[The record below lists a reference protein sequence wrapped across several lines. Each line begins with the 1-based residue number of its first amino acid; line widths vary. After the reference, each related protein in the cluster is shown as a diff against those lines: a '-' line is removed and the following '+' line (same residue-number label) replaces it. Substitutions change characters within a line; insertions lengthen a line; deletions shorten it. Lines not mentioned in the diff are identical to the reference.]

1 MLFHTIMPTLNLK
14 PTHAAITEYYAAQER
29 YAKQNVTRETAVRGA
44 FIPLLET
51 CARQMHWTLLLEEPL
66 HTQQNRRIVIDGVL
80 VDDFRLPQGYY
91 EAKDI
96 LDDLDAEI
104 NKKIAAGYP
113 LDNTLFQNPER
124 AVLYQ
129 NGEMVMN
136 ADLADAEQLVEILK
150 AFCAYRSDNVAE
162 WQAAVADFKAQVRAL
177 GQRATRLIQAELQ
190 QNPHFQEV
198 FTTFHQHCRDSI
210 NPNLS
215 TAAVEEM
222 LVQHLLI
229 ERTFR
234 TVFNNPDF
242 TQRNVIAREIANV
255 TRVLME
261 RMPSSGE
268 FLKPLDRFYDTI
280 ERTAADLKDFS
291 QKQHFLNTVYEQFF
305 QGFSVDVADTH
316 GIVYTPQP
324 IVSFM
329 VKSVEQILQTEFK
342 RSLSDAGVHL
352 IDAFVGTGNFIV
364 HLMREIGDK
373 SKIALMD
380 KYTEGLWCNEV
391 LLLPY
396 YIATLNIEHEFYV
409 ATGTYRPF
417 EGICLVDTFDL
428 AEGRQAEMFAPDNT
442 QRVEKQKAA
451 PMFVVIGNP
460 PYNIGQVSQN
470 DNNKNR
476 KYPAMDARVRET
488 YTQASNAQN
497 NKPLADPYVKSF
509 RWASDR
515 VGKEGIVAVVTNSS
529 FLNDRAFD
537 GMRKQLATDFD
548 AIYILDLGG
557 NVRQNPK
564 ISGTKHNVF
573 GIQVGV
579 CISFLVKKSG
589 ASDSPT
595 GIFYARLDEF
605 ATKEDKYLYLNSTK
619 HYGNVEW
626 QRITPDERQTWLTEG
641 LQAEFESFLPMGR
654 KEVKKGK
661 AEPVDTIF
669 KTYSLG
675 VVTNRDAW
683 ACNFDARALT
693 ENLSRMMEFYNAE
706 VGRWERRIDRDIS
719 VNDFVD
725 TDKTKIKWT
734 RSLLS
739 KLRNGRQAV
748 FSPEKV
754 RTVHYRPFT
763 KSNLYFDRMMNE
775 CVYVMP
781 SIFPIPETE
790 KENRVICVSGPA
802 SKKPFQA
809 FVVDLIPC
817 MDLLEKTQCFPF
829 YTYDEDGTNRRE
841 NITDWALAAFR
852 SHYGDASITKWDI
865 FNYTYGLLHHPSY
878 GETYQANLMRDLP
891 RIPFAPD
898 FWAFAKA
905 GARLAELHVDY
916 ESQPEYPLRLAEN
929 PDASPDWRVEKMKL
943 SKDKTEI
950 RYNAWLTL
958 ADIPAAAFA
967 YRLGARSALEWVVEQ
982 YRVKRNDPSGIVN
995 DANCLG
1001 AERAIVRHL
1010 RQVTWVSLE
1019 TVRVVAD
1026 LPGLI

>member
-1 MLFHTIMPTLNLK
+1 MPTLNLK
-14 PTHAAITEYYAAQER
+14 PNHAAITEYYAAQER
-29 YAKQNVTRETAVRGA
+29 YAQQNVTRETAVRGA
-44 FIPLLET
+44 FIPLLEV

-104 NKKIAAGYP
+104 DKKIAAGYP

-129 NGEMVMN
+129 NGELVME
-136 ADLADAEQLVEILK
+136 ADLGDKAQLAEILK
-150 AFCAYRSDNVAE
+150 AFCAYRADNVAE
-162 WQAAVADFKAQVRAL
+162 WQVAVADFKTQVRAL
-177 GQRATRLIQAELQ
+177 GQRATHLIQTELQ
-190 QNPHFQEV
+190 QNPHFHEV

-255 TRVLME
+255 TQVLME
-261 RMPSSGE
+261 RMPSAGE

-329 VKSVEQILQTEFK
+329 VKSVEQILQTEFN
-342 RSLSDAGVHL
+342 RSLADRGVHL

-380 KYTEGLWCNEV
+380 KYAEELWCNEV

-409 ATGTYRPF
+409 ATERYRPF

-428 AEGRQAEMFAPDNT
+428 AEGRQAELFAPDNT
-442 QRVEKQKAA
+442 QRVEKQKAS

-460 PYNIGQVSQN
+460 PYNIGQVNQN

-497 NKPLADPYVKSF
+497 NKALADPYVKSI

-515 VGKEGIVAVVTNSS
+515 IGKEGIVAVVTNNS
-529 FLNDRAFD
+529 FLDDRAFD
-537 GMRKQLATDFD
+537 GMRKHLAQDFTK
-548 AIYILDLGG
+548 IYHLNFKGNARTSGERRRKEGG
-557 NVRQNPK
+557 NVFDDAIR
-564 ISGTKHNVF
+564 V
-573 GIQVGV
+573 GIG
-579 CISFLVKKSG
+579 ISFFIKKAQPKSEP
-589 ASDSPT
+589 AEVWLYHVDD
-595 GIFYARLDEF
+595 YLKAREKQSLLTQFGDY
-605 ATKEDKYLYLNSTK
+605 TQVPMKR
-619 HYGNVEW
+619 V
-626 QRITPDERQTWLTEG
+626 TPDARHTWLTEG
-641 LQAEFESFLPMGR
+641 LNPGFETFLPIGR
-654 KEVKKGK
+654 KEVKSGK
-661 AEPVDTIF
+661 AEPVNAIF
-669 KTYSLG
+669 QTYSLG

-683 ACNFDARALT
+683 ACNFDARVLT
-693 ENLSRMMEFYNAE
+693 ENLSRMMDFYNAE
-706 VGRWERRIDRDIS
+706 VGRWERRIDRNIS

-725 TDKTKIKWT
+725 TDKTKIKWS

-739 KLRNGRQAV
+739 KLRNGSLAA

-754 RTVHYRPFT
+754 RIAHYRPFT
-763 KSNLYFDRMMNE
+763 KLNLYFDRMMNE
-775 CVYVMP
+775 RVSVMP
-781 SIFPIPETE
+781 SIFPTSETE

-802 SKKPFQA
+802 SKKPFQV
-809 FVVDLIPC
+809 FMVDLLPC

-841 NITDWALAAFR
+841 NITDWALSAFR
-852 SHYGDASITKWDI
+852 AHYGDASITKWDI
-865 FNYTYGLLHHPSY
+865 FNYTYGLLHHPGYSAA
-878 GETYQANLMRDLP
+878 YQANLRRDLP
-891 RIPFAPD
+891 HLPFAAD
-898 FWAFAKA
+898 FWGFANA
-905 GARLAELHVDY
+905 GAQLAELHVNY
-916 ESQPEYPLRLAEN
+916 EAQPEYPLRLVEN
-929 PDASPDWRVEKMKL
+929 RDASPDWRVEKMKL
-943 SKDKTEI
+943 SKDKTQI
-950 RYNAWLTL
+950 RYNEWLTL

-967 YRLGARSALEWVVEQ
+967 YRLGASSALEWVVER

-995 DANCLG
+995 DANRAD
-1001 AERAIVRHL
+1001 AERAIVRL
-1010 RQVTWVSLE
+1010 IGQVTQVSLE
-1019 TVRVVAD
+1019 TVRVIEN
-1026 LPGLI
+1026 LPGL

>member
-1 MLFHTIMPTLNLK
+1 MPTLNLK
-14 PTHAAITEYYAAQER
+14 PHHTAVKEYYAAQER
-29 YAKQNVTRETAVRGA
+29 YAQQNVTRETAVRGA
-44 FIPLLET
+44 FVPLLET

-96 LDDLDAEI
+96 DDNLDAEI
-104 NKKIAAGYP
+104 DKKTAAGYP

-124 AVLYQ
+124 AILYQ
-129 NGEMVMN
+129 NGEKVME
-136 ADLADAEQLVEILK
+136 ADLGDEAQLVEILK
-150 AFCAYRSDNVAE
+150 AFCAYRADNVAE
-162 WQAAVADFKAQVRAL
+162 WQAAVAEFKTQVQAL
-177 GQRATRLIQAELQ
+177 GQQATRLIQAELQ
-190 QNPHFQEV
+190 ENPHFQEV
-198 FTTFHQHCRDSI
+198 FTSFHQHCRDSI

-215 TAAVEEM
+215 AAAVEEM
-222 LVQHLLI
+222 LVQHLLT

-255 TRVLME
+255 ISVLTE
-261 RMPSSGE
+261 QEFSQGE

-329 VKSVEQILQTEFK
+329 VKSVEQILQTEFN

-364 HLMREIGDK
+364 HLMREIGEK

-380 KYTEGLWCNEV
+380 KYAGELWCNEV

-409 ATGTYRPF
+409 TTGRYRPF

-428 AEGRQAEMFAPDNT
+428 AEGRQTEMFAPDNT
-442 QRVEKQKAA
+442 QRVEKQKAS
-451 PMFVVIGNP
+451 PMFIVIGNP
-460 PYNIGQVSQN
+460 PYNIGQVNQN

-476 KYPAMDARVRET
+476 KYPMMDARVRET
-488 YTQASNAQN
+488 YTRASNAQN
-497 NKPLADPYVKSF
+497 NKPLADPYVKSI

-515 VGKEGIVAVVTNSS
+515 IGKEGIVALVTNNS

-537 GMRKQLATDFD
+537 GMRKQLAADFD
-548 AIYILDLGG
+548 ALYIMDLGG

-579 CISFLVKKSG
+579 CISFFVKKSS
-589 ASDSPT
+589 ASDSQT

-605 ATKEDKYLYLNSTK
+605 ATKEDKYRYLNATE
-619 HYGNVEW
+619 HCGNVEW
-626 QRITPDERQTWLTEG
+626 KRITPDERQTWLTEG

-654 KEVKKGK
+654 KEVKNGK
-661 AEPVDTIF
+661 AEPVNTIF

-693 ENLSRMMEFYNAE
+693 ENLSRMMEFYNTE
-706 VGRWERRIDRDIS
+706 VGRWERRMDRDIS
-719 VNDFVD
+719 VTDFVD
-725 TDKTKIKWT
+725 TDKTKVKWT

-739 KLRNGRQAV
+739 KLRNGRQAA

-754 RTVHYRPFT
+754 RTAHYRPFT
-763 KSNLYFDRMMNE
+763 KLNLYFDRMMNE

-802 SKKPFQA
+802 SKKPFQV
-809 FVVDLIPC
+809 FMVDVIPC

-841 NITDWALAAFR
+841 NITDWTLAAFR
-852 SHYGDASITKWDI
+852 SRYGDASITKWDI

-878 GETYQANLMRDLP
+878 SEAYQANLRRDLP
-891 RIPFAPD
+891 HLPFAPD

-905 GARLAELHVDY
+905 GAQLAELHVNY
-916 ESQPEYPLRLAEN
+916 ESQPEYPLRLEEN

-950 RYNAWLTL
+950 RYNEWLTL
-958 ADIPAAAFA
+958 ADIPAEAFA
-967 YRLGARSALEWVVEQ
+967 YRLGAISALEWVVER
-982 YRVKRNDPSGIVN
+982 YRVKRDKPSGIVN
-995 DANCLG
+995 DANCAA
-1001 AERAIVRHL
+1001 AERSIVELIRK
-1010 RQVTWVSLE
+1010 VTWVSLE
-1019 TVRVVAD
+1019 TVRVVAG
-1026 LPGLI
+1026 LPALI

>member
-1 MLFHTIMPTLNLK
+1 MPTLNLK
-14 PTHAAITEYYAAQER
+14 PNHAAITEYYAAQER
-29 YAKQNVTRETAVRGA
+29 YAQQNVTRETAVRGA
-44 FIPLLET
+44 FIPLLEV

-104 NKKIAAGYP
+104 DKKIAAGYP

-129 NGEMVMN
+129 NGELVME
-136 ADLADAEQLVEILK
+136 ADLGDKAQLAEILK
-150 AFCAYRSDNVAE
+150 AFCAYRADNVAE
-162 WQAAVADFKAQVRAL
+162 WQVAVADFKTQVRAL
-177 GQRATRLIQAELQ
+177 GQRATHLIQTELQ
-190 QNPHFQEV
+190 QNPHFHEV

-255 TRVLME
+255 TQVLME
-261 RMPSSGE
+261 RMPSAGE

-329 VKSVEQILQTEFK
+329 VKSVEQILQTEFN
-342 RSLSDAGVHL
+342 RSLADRGVHL

-380 KYTEGLWCNEV
+380 KYAEELWCNEV

-409 ATGTYRPF
+409 ATERYRPF

-428 AEGRQAEMFAPDNT
+428 AEGRQAELFAPDNT
-442 QRVEKQKAA
+442 QRVEKQKAS

-460 PYNIGQVSQN
+460 PYNIGQVNQN

-497 NKPLADPYVKSF
+497 NKALADPYVKSI

-515 VGKEGIVAVVTNSS
+515 IGKEGIVAVVTNNS
-529 FLNDRAFD
+529 FLDDRAFD
-537 GMRKQLATDFD
+537 GMRKHLAQDFTK
-548 AIYILDLGG
+548 IYHLNFKGNARTSGERRRKEGG
-557 NVRQNPK
+557 NVFDDAIR
-564 ISGTKHNVF
+564 V
-573 GIQVGV
+573 GIG
-579 CISFLVKKSG
+579 ISFFIKKAQPKSEP
-589 ASDSPT
+589 AEVWLYHVDD
-595 GIFYARLDEF
+595 YLKAREKQSLLTQFGDY
-605 ATKEDKYLYLNSTK
+605 TQVPMKR
-619 HYGNVEW
+619 V
-626 QRITPDERQTWLTEG
+626 TPDSRNTWLTEG
-641 LQAEFESFLPMGR
+641 LNPGFETFLPIGR
-654 KEVKKGK
+654 KEVKSGK
-661 AEPVDTIF
+661 AEPVNAIF
-669 KTYSLG
+669 QTYSLG

-683 ACNFDARALT
+683 ACNFDARVLT
-693 ENLSRMMEFYNAE
+693 ENLTRMMEFYNAE
-706 VGRWERRIDRDIS
+706 VGRWERRIDRDII

-739 KLRNGRQAV
+739 KLRNGRRAA

-754 RTVHYRPFT
+754 RTAHYRPFT
-763 KSNLYFDRMMNE
+763 KQNLYFDRMMNE

-781 SIFPIPETE
+781 SIFPTPETE
-790 KENRVICVSGPA
+790 KENRVICVTAPA
-802 SKKPFQA
+802 SKKHFHALMTDIIP
-809 FVVDLIPC
+809 DLNF
-817 MDLLEKTQCFPF
+817 TGSSQCFPF

-841 NITDWALAAFR
+841 NITDWALSAFR
-852 SHYGDASITKWDI
+852 AHYGDASITKWDI
-865 FNYTYGLLHHPSY
+865 FNYTYGLLHHPGY
-878 GETYQANLMRDLP
+878 GAAYQANLRRDLP
-891 RIPFAPD
+891 HLPFAAD
-898 FWAFAKA
+898 FWGFANA
-905 GARLAELHVDY
+905 GARLAELHVNY
-916 ESQPEYPLRLAEN
+916 EAQPEYPLRLVEN
-929 PDASPDWRVEKMKL
+929 SDASPDWRVEKMKL
-943 SKDKTEI
+943 SKDKTQI
-950 RYNAWLTL
+950 RYNEWLTL

-967 YRLGARSALEWVVEQ
+967 YRLGASSALEWVVER

-995 DANCLG
+995 DANRAD
-1001 AERAIVRHL
+1001 AERAIVRL
-1010 RQVTWVSLE
+1010 IGQVTQVSLE
-1019 TVRVVAD
+1019 TVRIVES
-1026 LPGLI
+1026 LPGL

>member
-1 MLFHTIMPTLNLK
+1 MPTLNLK
-14 PTHAAITEYYAAQER
+14 PNHAAITEYYAAQER
-29 YAKQNVTRETAVRGA
+29 YAQQNVTRETAVRGA
-44 FIPLLET
+44 FIPLLEV

-104 NKKIAAGYP
+104 DKKIAAGYP

-129 NGEMVMN
+129 NGELVME
-136 ADLADAEQLVEILK
+136 ADLGDKAQLADILK
-150 AFCAYRSDNVAE
+150 AFCAYRADNVAE
-162 WQAAVADFKAQVRAL
+162 WQVAVADFKTQVRAL
-177 GQRATRLIQAELQ
+177 GQRATHLIQTELQ
-190 QNPHFQEV
+190 QNPHFHEV

-255 TRVLME
+255 TQVLME
-261 RMPSSGE
+261 RMPSAGE

-329 VKSVEQILQTEFK
+329 VKSVEQILQTEFN
-342 RSLSDAGVHL
+342 RSLADRGVHL

-380 KYTEGLWCNEV
+380 KYAEELWCNEV

-409 ATGTYRPF
+409 ATERYRPF

-428 AEGRQAEMFAPDNT
+428 AEGRQAELFAPDNT
-442 QRVEKQKAA
+442 QRVEKQKAL

-460 PYNIGQVSQN
+460 PYNAGQVNEN

-488 YTQASNAQN
+488 YAQDSNEQN
-497 NKPLADPYVKSF
+497 KKPLADSYVKAL

-515 VGKEGIVAVVTNSS
+515 IGKEGIVAVVTNNS
-529 FLNDRAFD
+529 FLDARAFD
-537 GMRKQLATDFD
+537 GMRKHLAQDFTK
-548 AIYILDLGG
+548 IYHLNFKGNARTSGERRRKEGG
-557 NVRQNPK
+557 NVFDDAIR
-564 ISGTKHNVF
+564 V
-573 GIQVGV
+573 GIG
-579 CISFLVKKSG
+579 ISFFIKKAQPKSEP
-589 ASDSPT
+589 AEVWLYHVDD
-595 GIFYARLDEF
+595 YLKAQ
-605 ATKEDKYLYLNSTK
+605 DKQSLLTQFGDYTQVPMK
-619 HYGNVEW
+619 RV
-626 QRITPDERQTWLTEG
+626 TPDSRNTWLTED
-641 LQAEFESFLPMGR
+641 LRSEFEAFLPMGS
-654 KEVKKGK
+654 KKAKKGEGN
-661 AEPVDTIF
+661 AIFGAFCCGLQTARDVWCYHFDRNELARNMRAMIDT
-669 KTYSLG
+669 
-675 VVTNRDAW
+675 
-683 ACNFDARALT
+683 
-693 ENLSRMMEFYNAE
+693 YNGE
-706 VGRWERRIDRDIS
+706 VFRWERRANPDEQLDAFVIS
-719 VNDFVD
+719 
-725 TDKTKIKWT
+725 DKQKISWSSALK
-734 RSLLS
+734 SH
-739 KLRNGRQAV
+739 LRRGRIAE
-748 FSPEKV
+748 FSEEKI
-754 RTVHYRPFT
+754 RPAHYRPFT
-763 KSNLYFDRMMNE
+763 KMHLFFDRILDHA
-775 CVYVMP
+775 VFLFP
-781 SIFPIPETE
+781 SIFPTPETE
-790 KENRVICVSGPA
+790 GENRVICVKAPGSN
-802 SKKPFQA
+802 KPFH
-809 FVVDLIPC
+809 VLMTDIIP
-817 MDLLEKTQCFPF
+817 DYHFTGDSRCFPF

-841 NITDWALAAFR
+841 NITDWALSAFR
-852 SHYGDASITKWDI
+852 AHYGDASITKWDI
-865 FNYTYGLLHHPSY
+865 FNYTYGLLHHPGYS
-878 GETYQANLMRDLP
+878 EAYQANLRRDLP
-891 RIPFAPD
+891 HLPFAAD
-898 FWAFAKA
+898 FWGFANA
-905 GARLAELHVDY
+905 GAQLAELHVNY
-916 ESQPEYPLRLAEN
+916 EAQSEYPLRLVEN
-929 PDASPDWRVEKMKL
+929 RDASPDWRVEKMKL
-943 SKDKTEI
+943 SKDKTQI
-950 RYNAWLTL
+950 RYNEWLTL

-967 YRLGARSALEWVVEQ
+967 YRLGASSALEWVVER

-995 DANCLG
+995 DANRAD
-1001 AERAIVRHL
+1001 AERAIVRL
-1010 RQVTWVSLE
+1010 IGQVTQVSLE
-1019 TVRVVAD
+1019 TVRIVES
-1026 LPGLI
+1026 LPGL

>member
-1 MLFHTIMPTLNLK
+1 MPTLNLK
-14 PTHAAITEYYAAQER
+14 PNHAAINEYYAAQER
-29 YAKQNVTRETAVRGA
+29 YAQQNVTRETAVRGA
-44 FIPLLET
+44 FIPLLEV

-104 NKKIAAGYP
+104 DKKIAAGYP

-129 NGEMVMN
+129 NGEIVME
-136 ADLADAEQLVEILK
+136 ADLGDKAQLAEILK
-150 AFCAYRSDNVAE
+150 AFCAYRADNVAE
-162 WQAAVADFKAQVRAL
+162 WQVAVADFKTQVRAL
-177 GQRATRLIQAELQ
+177 GQRATHLIQTELQ
-190 QNPHFQEV
+190 QNPHFHEV

-255 TRVLME
+255 TQVLME
-261 RMPSSGE
+261 RMPSAGE

-329 VKSVEQILQTEFK
+329 VKSVEQILQTEFN
-342 RSLSDAGVHL
+342 RSLADRGVHL

-380 KYTEGLWCNEV
+380 KYAEELWCNEV

-409 ATGTYRPF
+409 ATERYRPF

-428 AEGRQAEMFAPDNT
+428 AEGRQAELFAPDNT
-442 QRVEKQKAA
+442 QRVEKQKAS

-460 PYNIGQVSQN
+460 PYNIGQVNQN

-497 NKPLADPYVKSF
+497 NKPLADSYVKAL

-515 VGKEGIVAVVTNSS
+515 IGKEGIVAVVTNNS
-529 FLNDRAFD
+529 FLDDRAFD
-537 GMRKQLATDFD
+537 GMRKHLAQDFTK
-548 AIYILDLGG
+548 IYHLNFKGNARTSGERRRKEGG
-557 NVRQNPK
+557 NVFDDAIR
-564 ISGTKHNVF
+564 V
-573 GIQVGV
+573 GIG
-579 CISFLVKKSG
+579 ISFFIKKAQPKSEP
-589 ASDSPT
+589 AEVWLYHVDD
-595 GIFYARLDEF
+595 YLKAREKQSLLTQFGDY
-605 ATKEDKYLYLNSTK
+605 TQVPMKQ
-619 HYGNVEW
+619 V
-626 QRITPDERQTWLTEG
+626 TPDSKHTWLTEG
-641 LQAEFESFLPMGR
+641 SRAEFEDFLPMGR
-654 KEVKKGK
+654 EEVKKGK
-661 AEPVDTIF
+661 AEPVDAIF

-683 ACNFDARALT
+683 ACNFDARVLT
-693 ENLSRMMEFYNAE
+693 ENLTRMMDFYNAE
-706 VGRWERRIDRDIS
+706 VGRWERRIDRDII
-719 VNDFVD
+719 VNDFVN

-739 KLRNGRQAV
+739 KLRNGRRAA

-754 RTVHYRPFT
+754 RTAHYRPFT
-763 KSNLYFDRMMNE
+763 KLNLYFDRMMNE

-781 SIFPIPETE
+781 SIFPSPQTE

-802 SKKPFQA
+802 SKKPFQV
-809 FVVDLIPC
+809 FMVDLLPC

-841 NITDWALAAFR
+841 NITDWALSAFR
-852 SHYGDASITKWDI
+852 AHYGDASITKWDI
-865 FNYTYGLLHHPSY
+865 FNYTYGLLHHPGYS
-878 GETYQANLMRDLP
+878 EAYQANLRRDLP
-891 RIPFAPD
+891 HLPFAAD
-898 FWAFAKA
+898 FWGFANA
-905 GARLAELHVDY
+905 GAQLAELHVNY
-916 ESQPEYPLRLAEN
+916 EAQPEYPLRLVEN
-929 PDASPDWRVEKMKL
+929 RDASPDWRVEKMKL
-943 SKDKTEI
+943 SKDKTQI

-967 YRLGARSALEWVVEQ
+967 YRLGASSALEWVVER

-995 DANCLG
+995 DANRAD
-1001 AERAIVRHL
+1001 AERAIVRL
-1010 RQVTWVSLE
+1010 IGQVTQVSLE
-1019 TVRVVAD
+1019 TVRIVES
-1026 LPGLI
+1026 LPGL

>member
-1 MLFHTIMPTLNLK
+1 MPTLNLK
-14 PTHAAITEYYAAQER
+14 STHAAITEYYAAQER

-104 NKKIAAGYP
+104 DKKIAAGYP

-124 AVLYQ
+124 ATLYQ

-162 WQAAVADFKAQVRAL
+162 WQAAVADFKTQVRAL

-255 TRVLME
+255 TQVLME

-329 VKSVEQILQTEFK
+329 VKSVEQILQTEFN

-460 PYNIGQVSQN
+460 PYNAGQVNEN

-476 KYPAMDARVRET
+476 KYPAMDARVKET
-488 YTQASNAQN
+488 YAQASNEQN
-497 NKPLADPYVKSF
+497 KKPLADAYVKGL

-515 VGKEGIVAVVTNSS
+515 IGKEGIVAVVTNNS
-529 FLNDRAFD
+529 FLDGRAFD
-537 GMRKQLATDFD
+537 GMRKHLAQDFTK
-548 AIYILDLGG
+548 IYHLNFKGNARTSGERRRKEGG
-557 NVRQNPK
+557 NVFDDAIR
-564 ISGTKHNVF
+564 V
-573 GIQVGV
+573 GIG
-579 CISFLVKKSG
+579 ISFFIKKAQPKSEP
-589 ASDSPT
+589 AEVWLYHVDD
-595 GIFYARLDEF
+595 YLKAR
-605 ATKEDKYLYLNSTK
+605 DKQELLTQFGDYTQVPMK
-619 HYGNVEW
+619 QV
-626 QRITPDERQTWLTEG
+626 TPDSRHTWLTED
-641 LQAEFESFLPMGR
+641 LRPEFETFLPMG
-654 KEVKKGK
+654 KKKAKKG
-661 AEPVDTIF
+661 EGNTIF
-669 KTYSLG
+669 GTFCCGLQTARDVWCYHFDRNELAQNMRAMIDTYNG
-675 VVTNRDAW
+675 
-683 ACNFDARALT
+683 
-693 ENLSRMMEFYNAE
+693 E
-706 VGRWERRIDRDIS
+706 VFRWERRTNLDEQLDSFVIS
-719 VNDFVD
+719 
-725 TDKTKIKWT
+725 DKQKISWSSALK
-734 RSLLS
+734 SH
-739 KLRNGRQAV
+739 LRRGRIAEFSEEKIRQAL
-748 FSPEKV
+748 
-754 RTVHYRPFT
+754 YRPFT
-763 KSNLYFDRMMNE
+763 KMHLFFDRIFDHA
-775 CVYVMP
+775 VFLFP
-781 SIFPIPETE
+781 SIFPTPETE
-790 KENRVICVSGPA
+790 GENRVICVKAPGST
-802 SKKPFQA
+802 KPFHA
-809 FVVDLIPC
+809 LMTDIIP
-817 MDLLEKTQCFPF
+817 DYHFTGDSRCFPF

-891 RIPFAPD
+891 HIPFAAD

-929 PDASPDWRVEKMKL
+929 PEASPDWRVEKMKL

-958 ADIPAAAFA
+958 ADIPADAFA

-1001 AERAIVRHL
+1001 SERAIVRHL
-1010 RQVTWVSLE
+1010 QQVTWVSLE

>member
-1 MLFHTIMPTLNLK
+1 MPTLKLK
-14 PTHAAITEYYAAQER
+14 PTHAAITEYYTAQER
-29 YAKQNVTRETAVRGA
+29 YARQNVTRETAVRGA

-51 CARQMHWTLLLEEPL
+51 CARQMQWTLLLEEPL

-104 NKKIAAGYP
+104 DKKIAAGYP

-150 AFCAYRSDNVAE
+150 AFCAYRSDNVTE
-162 WQAAVADFKAQVRAL
+162 WQAAVADFKTQVRAL

-255 TRVLME
+255 TQVLME

-329 VKSVEQILQTEFK
+329 VKSVEQILQTEFN

-380 KYTEGLWCNEV
+380 KYAEGLWCNEV

-460 PYNIGQVSQN
+460 PYNVGQINEN

-497 NKPLADPYVKSF
+497 NKPLADAYVKSI

-515 VGKEGIVAVVTNSS
+515 VGKEGIVAVVTNNS
-529 FLNDRAFD
+529 FLDDRAFD
-537 GMRKQLATDFD
+537 GMRKHLAQDFTK
-548 AIYILDLGG
+548 IYHLNFKGNARTSGERRRKEGG
-557 NVRQNPK
+557 NVFDDEIR
-564 ISGTKHNVF
+564 V
-573 GIQVGV
+573 GIG
-579 CISFLVKKSG
+579 ISFFIKKAQPES
-589 ASDSPT
+589 APAEVWLYHVDD
-595 GIFYARLDEF
+595 YLKAREKQELLTQFGDY
-605 ATKEDKYLYLNSTK
+605 TKVPMKQ
-619 HYGNVEW
+619 V
-626 QRITPDERQTWLTEG
+626 TPDSKHTWLTEG
-641 LQAEFESFLPMGR
+641 SRAEFESFLPMGR
-654 KEVKKGK
+654 EEVKKGK

-675 VVTNRDAW
+675 VVTNRDNW
-683 ACNFDARALT
+683 VYNFDARALT

-706 VGRWERRIDRDIS
+706 VGRWERRLDRDIS

-754 RTVHYRPFT
+754 RTAHYRPFM

-781 SIFPIPETE
+781 SIFPTPETE
-790 KENRVICVSGPA
+790 SENRVICVKAPA
-802 SKKPFQA
+802 SKKHFHVLMTDIIP
-809 FVVDLIPC
+809 DLHFTG
-817 MDLLEKTQCFPF
+817 DSQCFPF

-891 RIPFAPD
+891 HIPFAAD

-950 RYNAWLTL
+950 RYNSWLTL
-958 ADIPAAAFA
+958 ADIPADAFA

-1001 AERAIVRHL
+1001 SERAIVRHL
-1010 RQVTWVSLE
+1010 CQVTWVSLE

-1026 LPGLI
+1026 LPGLL

>member
-1 MLFHTIMPTLNLK
+1 MPTLNLK
-14 PTHAAITEYYAAQER
+14 PNHAAITEYYAAQER
-29 YAKQNVTRETAVRGA
+29 YAQQNVTRETAVRGA
-44 FIPLLET
+44 FIPLLEV

-104 NKKIAAGYP
+104 DKKIAAGYP

-129 NGEMVMN
+129 NGEIVME
-136 ADLADAEQLVEILK
+136 ADLGDKAQLAEILK
-150 AFCAYRSDNVAE
+150 AFCAYRADNVAE
-162 WQAAVADFKAQVRAL
+162 WQVAVADFKTQVRAL
-177 GQRATRLIQAELQ
+177 GQRATHLIQTELQ
-190 QNPHFQEV
+190 QNPHFHEV

-255 TRVLME
+255 TQVLME
-261 RMPSSGE
+261 RMPSAGE

-329 VKSVEQILQTEFK
+329 VKSVEQILQTEFN
-342 RSLSDAGVHL
+342 RSLADRGVHL

-380 KYTEGLWCNEV
+380 KYAEELWCNEV

-409 ATGTYRPF
+409 ATERYRPF

-428 AEGRQAEMFAPDNT
+428 AEGRQAELFAPDNT
-442 QRVEKQKAA
+442 QRVEKQKAS

-460 PYNIGQVSQN
+460 PYNIGQVNQN

-497 NKPLADPYVKSF
+497 NKALADPYVKSI

-515 VGKEGIVAVVTNSS
+515 IGKEGIVAVVTNNS
-529 FLNDRAFD
+529 FLDDRAFD
-537 GMRKQLATDFD
+537 GMRKHLAQDFTK
-548 AIYILDLGG
+548 IYHLNFKGNARTSGERRRKEGG
-557 NVRQNPK
+557 NVFDDAIR
-564 ISGTKHNVF
+564 V
-573 GIQVGV
+573 GIG
-579 CISFLVKKSG
+579 ISFFIKKAQPKSEP
-589 ASDSPT
+589 AEVWLYHVDD
-595 GIFYARLDEF
+595 YLKAREKQSLLTQFGDY
-605 ATKEDKYLYLNSTK
+605 TQVPMKQ
-619 HYGNVEW
+619 V
-626 QRITPDERQTWLTEG
+626 TPDARHTWLTEG
-641 LQAEFESFLPMGR
+641 LNPGFETFLPIGR
-654 KEVKKGK
+654 KEVKSGK
-661 AEPVDTIF
+661 AEPVNAIF
-669 KTYSLG
+669 QTYSLG

-683 ACNFDARALT
+683 AYNFDARALT
-693 ENLSRMMEFYNAE
+693 ENLSRMMDFYNAE
-706 VGRWERRIDRDIS
+706 VGRWERRIDRDII

-739 KLRNGRQAV
+739 KLRNGRLAA

-754 RTVHYRPFT
+754 RIAHYRPFT
-763 KSNLYFDRMMNE
+763 KQNLYFDRMMNE

-781 SIFPIPETE
+781 SIFPTPETE
-790 KENRVICVSGPA
+790 KENRVICVTAPA
-802 SKKPFQA
+802 SKKHFHALMTDIIP
-809 FVVDLIPC
+809 DLNF
-817 MDLLEKTQCFPF
+817 TGSSQCFPF

-841 NITDWALAAFR
+841 NITDWALSAFR

-865 FNYTYGLLHHPSY
+865 FNYTYGLLHHPGYS
-878 GETYQANLMRDLP
+878 EAYQANLRRDLP
-891 RIPFAPD
+891 HLPFAAD
-898 FWAFAKA
+898 FWGFANA
-905 GARLAELHVDY
+905 GAQLAELHVNY
-916 ESQPEYPLRLAEN
+916 EAQSEYPLRLVEN
-929 PDASPDWRVEKMKL
+929 RDASPDWRVEKMKL
-943 SKDKTEI
+943 SKDKTQI
-950 RYNAWLTL
+950 RYNEWLTL

-967 YRLGARSALEWVVEQ
+967 YRLGASSALEWVVER

-995 DANCLG
+995 DANRAD
-1001 AERAIVRHL
+1001 AERAIVRL
-1010 RQVTWVSLE
+1010 IGQVTQVSLE
-1019 TVRVVAD
+1019 TVRIVES
-1026 LPGLI
+1026 LPGL

>member
-1 MLFHTIMPTLNLK
+1 MPTLNLK
-14 PTHAAITEYYAAQER
+14 PNHAAITEYYAAQER
-29 YAKQNVTRETAVRGA
+29 YAQQNVTRETAVRGA
-44 FIPLLET
+44 FIPLLEV

-104 NKKIAAGYP
+104 DKKIAAGYP

-129 NGEMVMN
+129 NSEIVME
-136 ADLADAEQLVEILK
+136 ADLGDKAQLAEILK
-150 AFCAYRSDNVAE
+150 AFCAYRADNVAE
-162 WQAAVADFKAQVRAL
+162 WQVAVADFKTQVRAL
-177 GQRATRLIQAELQ
+177 GQRATHLIQNELQ
-190 QNPHFQEV
+190 QNPHFHEV

-255 TRVLME
+255 TQVLME
-261 RMPSSGE
+261 RMPSAGE

-329 VKSVEQILQTEFK
+329 VKSVEQILQTEFN
-342 RSLSDAGVHL
+342 RSLADRGVHL

-380 KYTEGLWCNEV
+380 KYAEELWCNEV

-409 ATGTYRPF
+409 ATERYRPF

-428 AEGRQAEMFAPDNT
+428 AEGRQAELFAPDNT
-442 QRVEKQKAA
+442 QRVEKQKAS

-460 PYNIGQVSQN
+460 PYNIGQVNQN

-497 NKPLADPYVKSF
+497 NKALADPYVKSI

-515 VGKEGIVAVVTNSS
+515 IGKEGIVAVVTNNS
-529 FLNDRAFD
+529 FLDDRAFD
-537 GMRKQLATDFD
+537 GMRKHLAQDFTK
-548 AIYILDLGG
+548 IYHLNFKGNARTSGERRRKEGG
-557 NVRQNPK
+557 NVFDDAIR
-564 ISGTKHNVF
+564 V
-573 GIQVGV
+573 GIG
-579 CISFLVKKSG
+579 ISFFIKKAQPKSEP
-589 ASDSPT
+589 AEVWLYHVDD
-595 GIFYARLDEF
+595 YLKAREKQSLLTQFGDY
-605 ATKEDKYLYLNSTK
+605 TQVPMKR
-619 HYGNVEW
+619 V
-626 QRITPDERQTWLTEG
+626 TPDARHTWLTEG
-641 LQAEFESFLPMGR
+641 SRAEFETFLPMGR
-654 KEVKKGK
+654 KEVKSGK
-661 AEPVDTIF
+661 AKPGTIF

-683 ACNFDARALT
+683 AYNFDARALT
-693 ENLSRMMEFYNAE
+693 ENLSRMMDFYNAE
-706 VGRWERRIDRDIS
+706 VGRWERRIDRDII

-739 KLRNGRQAV
+739 KLRNGRLAA

-754 RTVHYRPFT
+754 RIAHYRPFT
-763 KSNLYFDRMMNE
+763 KQNLYFDRMMNE

-781 SIFPIPETE
+781 SIFPTPETE
-790 KENRVICVSGPA
+790 KENRVICVTAPA
-802 SKKPFQA
+802 SKKHFHALMTDIIP
-809 FVVDLIPC
+809 DLNF
-817 MDLLEKTQCFPF
+817 TGSSQCFPF

-841 NITDWALAAFR
+841 NITDWALSAFR

-865 FNYTYGLLHHPSY
+865 FNYTYGLLHHPGYS
-878 GETYQANLMRDLP
+878 EAYQANLRRDLP
-891 RIPFAPD
+891 HLPFAAD
-898 FWAFAKA
+898 FWGFANA
-905 GARLAELHVDY
+905 GAQLAELHVNY
-916 ESQPEYPLRLAEN
+916 EAQPEYPLRLVEN

-943 SKDKTEI
+943 SKDKTQI
-950 RYNAWLTL
+950 RYNEWLTL

-967 YRLGARSALEWVVEQ
+967 YRLGASSALEWVVER

-995 DANCLG
+995 DANRAD
-1001 AERAIVRHL
+1001 AERAIVRL
-1010 RQVTWVSLE
+1010 IGQVTQVSLE
-1019 TVRVVAD
+1019 TVRVIES
-1026 LPGLI
+1026 LPEL

>member
-1 MLFHTIMPTLNLK
+1 MPTLNLK
-14 PTHAAITEYYAAQER
+14 PNHAAINEYYAAQER
-29 YAKQNVTRETAVRGA
+29 YAQQNVTRETAVRGA
-44 FIPLLET
+44 FIPLLEV

-104 NKKIAAGYP
+104 DKKIAAGYP

-129 NGEMVMN
+129 NGELVME
-136 ADLADAEQLVEILK
+136 ADLGDKAQLAEILK
-150 AFCAYRSDNVAE
+150 AFCAYRADNVAE
-162 WQAAVADFKAQVRAL
+162 WQVAVADFKTQVRAL
-177 GQRATRLIQAELQ
+177 GQRATHLIQTELQ
-190 QNPHFQEV
+190 QNPHFHEV

-255 TRVLME
+255 TQVLME
-261 RMPSSGE
+261 RMPSAGE

-329 VKSVEQILQTEFK
+329 VKSVEQILQTEFN
-342 RSLSDAGVHL
+342 RSLADRGVHL

-380 KYTEGLWCNEV
+380 KYAEELWCNEV

-409 ATGTYRPF
+409 ATERYRPF

-428 AEGRQAEMFAPDNT
+428 AEGRQAELFAPDNT
-442 QRVEKQKAA
+442 QRVEKQKAS

-460 PYNIGQVSQN
+460 PYNIGQVNQN

-497 NKPLADPYVKSF
+497 NKALADPYVKSI

-515 VGKEGIVAVVTNSS
+515 IGKEGIVAVVTNNS
-529 FLNDRAFD
+529 FLDDRAFD
-537 GMRKQLATDFD
+537 GMRKHLAQDFTK
-548 AIYILDLGG
+548 IYHLNFKGNARTSGERRRKEGG
-557 NVRQNPK
+557 NVFDDAIR
-564 ISGTKHNVF
+564 V
-573 GIQVGV
+573 GIG
-579 CISFLVKKSG
+579 ISFFIKKAQPKSEP
-589 ASDSPT
+589 AEVWLYHVDD
-595 GIFYARLDEF
+595 YLKAREKQSLLTQFGDY
-605 ATKEDKYLYLNSTK
+605 TQVPMKR
-619 HYGNVEW
+619 V
-626 QRITPDERQTWLTEG
+626 TPDARHTWLTEG
-641 LQAEFESFLPMGR
+641 SRAEFEDFLPMGR
-654 KEVKKGK
+654 EEVKKGK
-661 AEPVDTIF
+661 AEPVDAIF

-675 VVTNRDAW
+675 VVTSRDNW
-683 ACNFDARALT
+683 AYNFDARVLT
-693 ENLSRMMEFYNAE
+693 ENLSRMMDFYNAE
-706 VGRWERRIDRDIS
+706 VGRWERRIDRDII

-725 TDKTKIKWT
+725 TDKTKIKWS

-739 KLRNGRQAV
+739 KLRNGRLAA

-754 RTVHYRPFT
+754 RTAHYRPFT
-763 KSNLYFDRMMNE
+763 KQNLYFDRMMNE

-781 SIFPIPETE
+781 SIFPTPETE
-790 KENRVICVSGPA
+790 GENRVICVKAPGSN
-802 SKKPFQA
+802 KPFHA
-809 FVVDLIPC
+809 LMTDILPDCHFTGDS
-817 MDLLEKTQCFPF
+817 QCFPF
-829 YTYDEDGTNRRE
+829 YLYDEDGTNRRE
-841 NITDWALAAFR
+841 NITDWALSAFR
-852 SHYGDASITKWDI
+852 AHYGDASITKWDI
-865 FNYTYGLLHHPSY
+865 FNYTYGLLHHPGYS
-878 GETYQANLMRDLP
+878 EAYQANLRRDLP
-891 RIPFAPD
+891 HLPFAAD
-898 FWAFAKA
+898 FWGFANA
-905 GARLAELHVDY
+905 GAQLAELHVNY
-916 ESQPEYPLRLAEN
+916 EAQPEYPLRLVEN
-929 PDASPDWRVEKMKL
+929 RDASPDWRVEKMKL
-943 SKDKTEI
+943 SKDKTQI
-950 RYNAWLTL
+950 RYNEWLTL

-967 YRLGARSALEWVVEQ
+967 YRLGASSALEWVVER

-995 DANCLG
+995 DANRAD
-1001 AERAIVRHL
+1001 AERAIVRL
-1010 RQVTWVSLE
+1010 IGQVTQVSLE
-1019 TVRVVAD
+1019 TVRVIES
-1026 LPGLI
+1026 LPEL

>member
-1 MLFHTIMPTLNLK
+1 MPTLNLK
-14 PTHAAITEYYAAQER
+14 PNHAAINEYYAAQER
-29 YAKQNVTRETAVRGA
+29 YAQQNVTRETAVRGA
-44 FIPLLET
+44 FIPLLEV

-104 NKKIAAGYP
+104 DKKIAAGYP

-129 NGEMVMN
+129 NGELVME
-136 ADLADAEQLVEILK
+136 ADLGDKAQLAEILK
-150 AFCAYRSDNVAE
+150 AFCAYRADNVAE
-162 WQAAVADFKAQVRAL
+162 WQVAVADFKTQVRAL
-177 GQRATRLIQAELQ
+177 GQRATHLIQTELQ
-190 QNPHFQEV
+190 QNPHFHEV

-255 TRVLME
+255 TQVLME
-261 RMPSSGE
+261 RMPSAGE

-329 VKSVEQILQTEFK
+329 VKSVEQILQTEFN
-342 RSLSDAGVHL
+342 RSLADRGVHL

-380 KYTEGLWCNEV
+380 KYAEELWCNEV

-409 ATGTYRPF
+409 ATERYRPF

-428 AEGRQAEMFAPDNT
+428 AEGRQAELFAPDNT
-442 QRVEKQKAA
+442 QRVEKQKAS

-460 PYNIGQVSQN
+460 PYNIGQVNQN

-497 NKPLADPYVKSF
+497 NKALADPYVKSI

-515 VGKEGIVAVVTNSS
+515 IGKEGIVAVVTNNS
-529 FLNDRAFD
+529 FLDDRAFD
-537 GMRKQLATDFD
+537 GMRKHLAQDFTK
-548 AIYILDLGG
+548 IYHLNFKGNARTSGERRRKEGG
-557 NVRQNPK
+557 NVFDDAIR
-564 ISGTKHNVF
+564 V
-573 GIQVGV
+573 GIG
-579 CISFLVKKSG
+579 ISFFIKKAQPKSEP
-589 ASDSPT
+589 AEVWLYHVDD
-595 GIFYARLDEF
+595 YLKAREKQSLLTQFGDY
-605 ATKEDKYLYLNSTK
+605 TQVPMKR
-619 HYGNVEW
+619 V
-626 QRITPDERQTWLTEG
+626 TPDARYTWLTEG
-641 LQAEFESFLPMGR
+641 LNPGFETFLPIGR
-654 KEVKKGK
+654 KEVKSGK
-661 AEPVDTIF
+661 AEPVNAIF
-669 KTYSLG
+669 QTYSLG
-675 VVTNRDAW
+675 VATNRDAW
-683 ACNFDARALT
+683 ACNFDARVLT
-693 ENLSRMMEFYNAE
+693 ENLSRMMDFYNAE
-706 VGRWERRIDRDIS
+706 VGRWERRIDRNIS
-719 VNDFVD
+719 VTDFVN
-725 TDKTKIKWT
+725 TDKTKIKWS

-739 KLRNGRQAV
+739 KLRNGSLAA

-754 RTVHYRPFT
+754 RIAHYRPFT
-763 KSNLYFDRMMNE
+763 KQNLYFDRMMNE

-781 SIFPIPETE
+781 SIFPTPETE

-802 SKKPFQA
+802 SKKPFQV
-809 FVVDLIPC
+809 FMVDLLPC

-841 NITDWALAAFR
+841 NITDWALSAFR
-852 SHYGDASITKWDI
+852 AHYGDASITKWDI
-865 FNYTYGLLHHPSY
+865 FNYTYGLLHHPGYS
-878 GETYQANLMRDLP
+878 EAYQANLRRDLP
-891 RIPFAPD
+891 HLPFAAD
-898 FWAFAKA
+898 FWGFANA
-905 GARLAELHVDY
+905 GAQLSELHVNY
-916 ESQPEYPLRLAEN
+916 ESQPEYPLRLVEN
-929 PDASPDWRVEKMKL
+929 RDASPDWRVEKMKL
-943 SKDKTEI
+943 SKDKTQI

-967 YRLGARSALEWVVEQ
+967 YRLGASSALEWVVER

-995 DANCLG
+995 DANRAD
-1001 AERAIVRHL
+1001 AERAIVRL
-1010 RQVTWVSLE
+1010 IGQVTQVSLE
-1019 TVRVVAD
+1019 TVRVIES
-1026 LPGLI
+1026 LPEL